1 MPIRSKADQEGEAMN
16 KVKPIKDKDILN
28 EIVDNLRKEN
38 PRDCLL
44 FLFGFCCGPRISE
57 MLGLRVID
65 VKNKDVV
72 KIKATKN
79 NRNLEVPI
87 PKILKKEL
95 KVYCKDKEIYEY
107 LFESRQGGHISRQRA
122 SQIAK
127 KIAEQYELEEFNTH
141 SLRKTFAHML
151 YEKTKDIALVQMAL
165 GHQSPVT
172 TIKYLGLE
180 EEYLKQKLDN
190 FNPFD

>member
-1 MPIRSKADQEGEAMN
+1 MN
-16 KVKPIKDKDILN
+16 KVDPIKDKNILN
-28 EIVDNLRKEN
+28 EIVNDLKKEN

-57 MLGLRVID
+57 LITLRVHD
-65 VKNKDVV
+65 VKNKDIV

-79 NRNLEVPI
+79 NKKLETPI

-95 KVYCKDKEIYEY
+95 KTYCKDKEPQEY
-107 LFESRQGGHISRQRA
+107 LFASRQGGHICRQRA
-122 SQIAK
+122 SQIVTR
-127 KIAEQYELEEFNTH
+127 IADKYGLENINTH

-165 GHQSPVT
+165 GHQSPAT
-172 TIKYLGLE
+172 TIRYLGLE
-180 EEYLKQKLDN
+180 QQYLQQNLSK

>member
-1 MPIRSKADQEGEAMN
+1 MIT
-16 KVKPIKDKDILN
+16 
-28 EIVDNLRKEN
+28 
-38 PRDCLL
+38 
-44 FLFGFCCGPRISE
+44 
-57 MLGLRVID
+57 LRVID

-79 NRNLEVPI
+79 NKKLEIPI
-87 PKILKKEL
+87 PKLLKKEL
-95 KVYCKDKEIYEY
+95 RAYCKDKEPQEY

-127 KIAEQYELEEFNTH
+127 RIAERYDLENFNTH

-151 YEKTKDIALVQMAL
+151 YEKDKDIALVQMAL
-165 GHQSPVT
+165 GHQSPAT

-180 EEYLKQKLDN
+180 QEYLKQKLDR
-190 FNPFD
+190 FNPLD

>member
-1 MPIRSKADQEGEAMN
+1 MN
-16 KVKPIKDKDILN
+16 KVEPIKDKNILN
-28 EIVDNLRKEN
+28 EIVDDLRDKN
-38 PRDCLL
+38 QRDCLL

-57 MLGLRVID
+57 MITLRVID

-72 KIKATKN
+72 KINASKN
-79 NRNLEVPI
+79 NKKLEIPI
-87 PKILKKEL
+87 PKILKKEI
-95 KVYCKDKEIYEY
+95 KEYCKNKEVFEY

-122 SQIAK
+122 SQICK
-127 KIAEQYELEEFNTH
+127 QIAEIYALENFNTH

-165 GHQSPVT
+165 GHESPAT

-180 EEYLKQKLDN
+180 QEYLRSKMDR

>member
-1 MPIRSKADQEGEAMN
+1 MN
-16 KVKPIKDKDILN
+16 KMQPIKDKDLLN
-28 EIVDNLRKEN
+28 EIVDNLREEN

-57 MLGLRVID
+57 MISLRVVD
-65 VKNKDVV
+65 VKGKDVV

-79 NRNLEVPI
+79 SKKLEVPI

-95 KVYCKDKEIYEY
+95 KIYCKDKKLQEY
-107 LFESRQGGHISRQRA
+107 LFPSRQGGHISRQRA

-127 KIAEQYELEEFNTH
+127 KVAEEYDLEDFNTH

-151 YEKTKDIALVQMAL
+151 YEKTKNIALVQMAL
-165 GHQSPVT
+165 GHQSPAT

-180 EEYLKQKLDN
+180 EEYLQRNLNN